1 MPFGLR
7 GDSVLRL
14 LAAADAPALGLDV
27 RGAADNRYSLAVEGV
42 CVARHLAVF
51 MILLGAGYLAVRF
64 GGLPGSYMLAI
75 PAIYFVYLG
84 GYIIASRAK
93 SWRRKS

>member
-1 MPFGLR
+1 M
-7 GDSVLRL
+7 
-14 LAAADAPALGLDV
+14 
-27 RGAADNRYSLAVEGV
+27 
-42 CVARHLAVF
+42 ARHLAVF